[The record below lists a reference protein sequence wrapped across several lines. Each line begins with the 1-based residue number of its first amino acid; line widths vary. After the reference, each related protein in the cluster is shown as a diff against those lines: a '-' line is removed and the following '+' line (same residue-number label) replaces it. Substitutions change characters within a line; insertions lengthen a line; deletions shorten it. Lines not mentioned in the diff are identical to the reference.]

1 MLKKKLFISI
11 IITFLFINLT
21 KSQEIK
27 IISKVDDKIITNMDI
42 EIEKKYLL
50 LLNNKLSELS
60 ENEIHNLAKNS
71 LVKEIIKKKEINK
84 LFKEQDEKSNNKII
98 KNFYNRLG
106 FDNKN
111 EFINFLNKKK
121 ISYENLKEKLIIDG
135 MWNQIIYIKFKNR
148 IRIDK
153 KSIEKEIVDYYKSK
167 DKKYEYNLSE
177 ILIDIEKD
185 INIKKKEISQ
195 YIKEFGFKVAAN
207 KYSKS
212 DTSKFGGEIGWI
224 KSTRL
229 TKKIKNALS
238 KTKIDEV
245 TKPIETSN
253 GYLIL
258 KLNEKREVKEK
269 FNLENELKQQINYET
284 NRQLNQFSLIYYKK
298 LKKNTNIYENK

>member
-11 IITFLFINLT
+11 IITFLFINFT

-27 IISKVDDKIITNMDI
+27 IVSKVGDKIITNLDI
-42 EIEKKYLL
+42 ESEKKYLL

-60 ENEIHNLAKNS
+60 ENDIHNLAKNS
-71 LVKEIIKKKEINK
+71 LIKEIIKKKEINK
-84 LFKEQDEKSNNKII
+84 LFKKQDEKSNNKII
-98 KNFYNRLG
+98 ENFYNKLG
-106 FDNKN
+106 FDSKN
-111 EFINFLNKKK
+111 EFIKFLNTKK
-121 ISYENLKEKLIIDG
+121 ISYKNLKEKLIIEG

-153 KSIEKEIVDYYKSK
+153 KLIEKEIIDYYKSK

-185 INIKKKEISQ
+185 INIKKNEISQ
-195 YIKEFGFKVAAN
+195 YIKEFGFKVTAN

-229 TKKIKNALS
+229 TKKIKNELS
-238 KTKIDEV
+238 KTKIGGI
-245 TKPIETSN
+245 TKPIEMSN

-258 KLNEKREVKEK
+258 KLNEKREIKEK
-269 FNLENELKQQINYET
+269 FNLENELKQQINYES
-284 NRQLNQFSLIYYKK
+284 NRQLNQFSLIYFKK

>member
-11 IITFLFINLT
+11 IIIFIFTNFT
-21 KSQEIK
+21 NSQEIK
-27 IISKVDDKIITNMDI
+27 IVSKVDDKIITNLDI

-50 LLNNKLSELS
+50 LLNSKLSELS
-60 ENEIHNLAKNS
+60 ENDIYNLAKNS
-71 LVKEIIKKKEINK
+71 IVKEIIKEKEINK
-84 LFKEQDEKSNNKII
+84 LFKKKEEEINNKII
-98 KNFYNRLG
+98 ENFYNRLG
-106 FDNKN
+106 FDNEN
-111 EFINFLNKKK
+111 EFIKFLNKNK
-121 ISYENLKEKLIIDG
+121 ISYENLKEKLIIEG
-135 MWNQIIYIKFKNR
+135 LWNRIIYIKFKSR

-153 KSIEKEIVDYYKSK
+153 KSIEKEIIDYYKSK

-177 ILIDIEKD
+177 ILIDIEND
-185 INIKKKEISQ
+185 INIKKKEISK

-212 DTSKFGGEIGWI
+212 DTSKFGGEIGWV
-224 KSTRL
+224 KSSRL
-229 TKKIKNALS
+229 TKKIKKELS
-238 KTKIDEV
+238 MIKIDEI

-253 GYLIL
+253 GHLIL
-258 KLNEKREVKEK
+258 KLNEKREIKEK